1 MSFQIQILILYLF
14 LINSILS
21 SSCLS
26 KKQLDSRLFF
36 EKSNFNKESKIIFV
50 YNIFLSNEV
59 SDVILKL
66 KSISNI
72 ESICVKEEISKENI
86 DEDDNN
92 HENNKENLCFLYKID
107 NFSIKKYV
115 IQPKFEEIKKKTEE
129 IKSNSFTLFIQ
140 NTSNSIKSRTITYV
154 NMSKQNKFIMSMI
167 IFLFSSVF
175 LFVIFRKTVDWGSSA
190 KAELNRYRE
199 LRSKILIERI
209 DEKFKYIRPIDL

>member
-1 MSFQIQILILYLF
+1 MSFQIQILILYSV

-21 SSCLS
+21 STCLS

-36 EKSNFNKESKIIFV
+36 EKSNFNKESKIVFV
-50 YNIFLSNEV
+50 YSILLSNEV
-59 SDVILKL
+59 SDLKLNL
-66 KSISNI
+66 KSISI
-72 ESICVKEEISKENI
+72 ESICVKEEISNESK
-86 DEDDNN
+86 DDKN
-92 HENNKENLCFLYKID
+92 HEENKENLCFLYKID
-107 NFSIKKYV
+107 DFSIKKYAV
-115 IQPKFEEIKKKTEE
+115 QPKFEEITKKTEE
-129 IKSNSFTLFIQ
+129 IKSNYFTLFIQ

-154 NMSKQNKFIMSMI
+154 NMSKQNKFIMSMM
-167 IFLFSSVF
+167 IFLFSSVC